1 MKTLKIRNVNY
12 VRTGYDRDD
21 ISRKEFV
28 SVVYSLDD
36 DGRVVEERHF
46 NQDDQIEDYVKNT
59 YIDGL
64 LVKSEQYDG
73 DDNLILTT
81 ENSYDAEKHIVKC
94 TSSYGEADAVEEV
107 VFVYDG
113 GLLRKE
119 MLADDAEPLVLKE
132 YFYESPQGGN
142 LVTKRVEYDEDG
154 AVQYI
159 YMYDYDENGQ
169 VVEMKVEE
177 VAAKDRRTYTYE
189 YDNHGNR
196 IKELTYNY
204 DDTLIA
210 KKYTEYAPDGRILSE
225 EAEDLDNYK
234 KTVYEYT
241 GDNLAKISVYAKDDA
256 LLSWSE
262 LQYDADGR
270 LYASADYIIDEV
282 DPSEYRLLAEAYR
295 IYE

>member
-1 MKTLKIRNVNY
+1 MKTLKIENVNY
-12 VRTGYDRDD
+12 VRIGYDRDD

-28 SVVYSLDD
+28 SVIYSLDD

-46 NQDDQIEDYVKNT
+46 NQDNQLEDYVKNT
-59 YIDGL
+59 FDGDL
-64 LVKSEQYDG
+64 LMKAEQYDG
-73 DDNLILTT
+73 DENLLLTT
-81 ENSYDAEKHIVKC
+81 ENSYDDAKHVVKR
-94 TSSYGEADAVEEV
+94 TNLYGDADAVEEI
-107 VFVYDG
+107 VFEYIDN
-113 GLLRKE
+113 LLRRE
-119 MLADDAEPLVLKE
+119 LLVDESESVVLKE
-132 YFYESPQGGN
+132 YSYDPNGF
-142 LVTKRVEYDEDG
+142 LTKRVEYDEEG
-154 AVQYI
+154 TVQYI
-159 YMYDYDENGQ
+159 YMYDYDAKGQ

-177 VAAKDRRTYTYE
+177 VAAKDRRTYSYE
-189 YDNHGNR
+189 YDNQGNR

-234 KTVYEYT
+234 KTVYEYD
-241 GDNLAKISVYAKDDA
+241 GDNLVKISVYAKDES
-256 LLSWSE
+256 LVSWSE
-262 LQYDADGR
+262 LQYDDANR

>member
-1 MKTLKIRNVNY
+1 MKTLKIENVNY

-21 ISRKEFV
+21 IERKEFV
-28 SVVYSLDD
+28 GVIYSLDD

-46 NQDDQIEDYVKNT
+46 NQDNQLEDCVKNT
-59 YIDGL
+59 FDGDL
-64 LVKSEQYDG
+64 LIKTEQYDG
-73 DDNLILTT
+73 DENLILTT
-81 ENSYDAEKHIVKC
+81 ENIYDAAKHVVKR
-94 TSSYGEADAVEEV
+94 TNSYGDADAVEEM
-107 VFVYDG
+107 VFEYEDN
-113 GLLRKE
+113 LLRRE
-119 MLADDAEPLVLKE
+119 LLVDESESVVLKE
-132 YFYESPQGGN
+132 YSYGSNGW
-142 LVTKRVEYDEDG
+142 LAKRIEYDEEG
-154 AVQYI
+154 VVQYI
-159 YMYDYDENGQ
+159 YMYDYDAKGQ

-177 VAAKDRRTYTYE
+177 VAAKDRRTYSYE
-189 YDNHGNR
+189 YDNQGNR

-234 KTVYEYT
+234 KTVYEYD
-241 GDNLAKISVYAKDDA
+241 GDNLVKISVYAKDES
-256 LLSWSE
+256 LVSWSE
-262 LQYDADGR
+262 LQYDNENR

>member
-1 MKTLKIRNVNY
+1 MKTLKIENVNY

-28 SVVYSLDD
+28 SVIYSLDD

-46 NQDDQIEDYVKNT
+46 NQDNQLEDYVKNT
-59 YIDGL
+59 FDGDL
-64 LVKSEQYDG
+64 LMKAEQYDG
-73 DDNLILTT
+73 DENLLLTT
-81 ENSYDAEKHIVKC
+81 ENSYDDAKHVVKR
-94 TSSYGEADAVEEV
+94 TNSYGDADAVEEI
-107 VFVYDG
+107 VFEYSDN
-113 GLLRKE
+113 LLRRE
-119 MLADDAEPLVLKE
+119 LLVDESESVVLKE
-132 YFYESPQGGN
+132 YSYDPNGF
-142 LVTKRVEYDEDG
+142 LTKRVEYDEEG
-154 AVQYI
+154 TVQYI
-159 YMYDYDENGQ
+159 YMYDYDAKGQ

-177 VAAKDRRTYTYE
+177 VAAKDRRTYSYE
-189 YDNHGNR
+189 YDNQGNR

-210 KKYTEYAPDGRILSE
+210 KKYTEYAADGRILSE

-234 KTVYEYT
+234 KTVYEYD
-241 GDNLAKISVYAKDDA
+241 GDNLVKISVYAKDES
-256 LLSWSE
+256 LVSWSE
-262 LQYDADGR
+262 LQYDDANR

>member
-1 MKTLKIRNVNY
+1 MKTLKIENVNY
-12 VRTGYDRDD
+12 VRIGYDRDD

-28 SVVYSLDD
+28 SVIYSLDD

-46 NQDDQIEDYVKNT
+46 NQDNQLEDYVKNT
-59 YIDGL
+59 FDGDL
-64 LVKSEQYDG
+64 LMKAEQYDG
-73 DDNLILTT
+73 DENLLLTT
-81 ENSYDAEKHIVKC
+81 ENSYDDAKHVVKR
-94 TSSYGEADAVEEV
+94 TNSYGDADAVEEI
-107 VFVYDG
+107 VFEYSDN
-113 GLLRKE
+113 LLRRE
-119 MLADDAEPLVLKE
+119 LLVDESESVVLKE
-132 YFYESPQGGN
+132 YSYDPNGF
-142 LVTKRVEYDEDG
+142 LTKRVEYDEEG
-154 AVQYI
+154 TVQYI
-159 YMYDYDENGQ
+159 YIYDYDAKGQ

-177 VAAKDRRTYTYE
+177 VAAKDRRTYSYE
-189 YDNHGNR
+189 YDNQGNR

-234 KTVYEYT
+234 KTVYEYD
-241 GDNLAKISVYAKDDA
+241 GDNLVKISVYAKDES
-256 LLSWSE
+256 LVSWSE
-262 LQYDADGR
+262 LQYDDANR